1 MDFIKNYD
9 ELKGHVFGEG
19 DAVFVR
25 ESDCIRVT
33 NRKEAYSSIAV
44 HANEVLGDKQAY
56 KSRYVVKLPEG
67 CEPITL
73 KLYHKIHLDY
83 LDVEELNY
91 LSCDEVKITDKEWT
105 EISLSTTL
113 PFGSKIFDFIVYFI
127 QQKGK
132 RVDILVKEF
141 EVDEDEPQPI
151 EERLRNYPP
160 VSRQKKRLMG
170 TIRWD
175 AFSKSHPHGM
185 LPCDCVARVLSYK
198 EYHNQAPFF
207 SCVDGEKISFPE
219 YTLETWE
226 KEADFAIKGGL
237 DYFAYLWYESDSAMA
252 EPRQYH
258 LKSPNKDK
266 ILMCGILEAIRKPQT
281 MADLFEAMKD
291 SCYLRLDTRPV
302 VFLYGVDRWS
312 RESVARLCKMAEDAG
327 IKEPLY
333 IVGMSSVKMQTSMI
347 ANYSKGIDAISWY
360 SVGAT
365 QKDMP
370 YEKLKGDCEDLMIKA
385 GKFCKNNNI
394 DIIPAFT
401 AGRDTRA
408 RIRTGVFWCAGD
420 PNATEDKDKPYGNKY
435 ALPPTNEELAKH
447 IETTIRYV
455 EENRDVTRPY
465 MICSYGWNEHEEG
478 GWLCPTLSVD
488 ENNDVIRD
496 KDGNIIPDTTRLDIL
511 RSEIDK
517 F

>member
-1 MDFIKNYD
+1 MDFIKNYE

-175 AFSKSHPHGM
+175 AFSKSHPDGV
-185 LPCDCVARVLSYK
+185 LPCDCVARVLS
-198 EYHNQAPFF
+198 
-207 SCVDGEKISFPE
+207 
-219 YTLETWE
+219 
-226 KEADFAIKGGL
+226 
-237 DYFAYLWYESDSAMA
+237 
-252 EPRQYH
+252 
-258 LKSPNKDK
+258 
-266 ILMCGILEAIRKPQT
+266 
-281 MADLFEAMKD
+281 
-291 SCYLRLDTRPV
+291 
-302 VFLYGVDRWS
+302 
-312 RESVARLCKMAEDAG
+312 
-327 IKEPLY
+327 
-333 IVGMSSVKMQTSMI
+333 
-347 ANYSKGIDAISWY
+347 
-360 SVGAT
+360 
-365 QKDMP
+365 
-370 YEKLKGDCEDLMIKA
+370 
-385 GKFCKNNNI
+385 
-394 DIIPAFT
+394 
-401 AGRDTRA
+401 
-408 RIRTGVFWCAGD
+408 
-420 PNATEDKDKPYGNKY
+420 
-435 ALPPTNEELAKH
+435 
-447 IETTIRYV
+447 
-455 EENRDVTRPY
+455 
-465 MICSYGWNEHEEG
+465 
-478 GWLCPTLSVD
+478 
-488 ENNDVIRD
+488 
-496 KDGNIIPDTTRLDIL
+496 
-511 RSEIDK
+511 
-517 F
+517 